1 MDKRETTVPVHLI
14 SGFLGSGKTTLL
26 RRLLDDVQEAG
37 LRPAVVMNELGD
49 VNLDGQLVDDS
60 VPMSEM
66 LSGCICCT
74 IRSDLSMEIKALV
87 DEHRPDVI
95 FIEATGAAH
104 PLEIIDGVT
113 EASLFVPIEL
123 QTLITVADGPELLR
137 LARRGGG
144 RTFKLMQEQIRC
156 ASRLLL
162 NKIDRLAPEEIVEVE
177 QLVREWNKVAP
188 LIATRNCIVDTALLL
203 DQGIALTEAMA
214 GGGDGAASG
223 GSGVAGRGDGV
234 TDVGVGAA
242 GGRDGATGDGDG
254 VTCIPMDGEAQRS
267 HAHAKD
273 ANNDAHS
280 HTHDQHDHTHAEAH
294 DHPHHEHTHAHAH
307 THEAH
312 AHVMV
317 LTHTFE
323 GPIDS
328 EAFEALLRD
337 LPEEVYRAKGIVTF
351 RDTPSRYMFQYAFR
365 ESDFLPIRPQGE
377 VRDVAVFIGEHFSS
391 ERLKTALRALESGT
405 SG

>member
-1 MDKRETTVPVHLI
+1 MRKRIRKGWGGMDKRMTTVPVHLI

-49 VNLDGQLVDDS
+49 VNLDGQLVSES

-74 IRSDLSMEIKALV
+74 IRGDLSMEIKALV
-87 DEHRPDVI
+87 DEHQPDVI

-137 LARRGGG
+137 LGRRGGG
-144 RTFKLMQEQIRC
+144 QTFKLMQEQIRC

-162 NKIDRLAPEEIVEVE
+162 NKIDKLAPEEIVEVE
-177 QLVREWNKVAP
+177 QLVRGWNKVAP
-188 LIATRNCIVDTALLL
+188 LIATRNCVVDTALLL
-203 DQGIALTEAMA
+203 QQGARLAEAMA
-214 GGGDGAASG
+214 GGGADEAAAESCG
-223 GSGVAGRGDGV
+223 HRGPCDCDAHGHDRPVARDTDEVQQDQQEGRQVLDS
-234 TDVGVGAA
+234 
-242 GGRDGATGDGDG
+242 
-254 VTCIPMDGEAQRS
+254 DGETEQPREDG
-267 HAHAKD
+267 H
-273 ANNDAHS
+273 
-280 HTHDQHDHTHAEAH
+280 
-294 DHPHHEHTHAHAH
+294 HTHAHAH
-307 THEAH
+307 AH
-312 AHVMV
+312 HAHSHVMV

-328 EAFEALLRD
+328 EAFEALLRE

-391 ERLKTALRALESGT
+391 DRLRAALRALESGT